1 MRALIAGLGVMV
13 LTSGCA
19 MMEVGSITE
28 IKPGPGAVGLDVYA
42 GRRQTGEPV
51 PAFAGEQIVEIRS
64 YSHGYTNPD
73 TQTHELAGVAC
84 DVSASNFTASVVT
97 PAKLR
102 VPIYGQAS
110 SPLALQCNKPGF
122 KPKLVTAAVQNVS
135 RSQRMGMGASGGV
148 IGVAAALVAEGM
160 SNPAN
165 DEFKY
170 QTVMVEMEAERA
182 GAKVAETSSTR

>member
-1 MRALIAGLGVMV
+1 MSRSIIGLGLV
-13 LTSGCA
+13 LLVTGCA
-19 MMEVGSITE
+19 KLEVASITE

-64 YSHGYTNPD
+64 ISPDYTNPE
-73 TQTHELAGVAC
+73 TSTREFAGATC
-84 DVSASNFTASVVT
+84 EVSASNFTATVVT

-102 VPIYGQAS
+102 VPIYGQAT
-110 SPLALQCNKPGF
+110 SPLALQCTKSGF
-122 KPKLVTAAVQNVS
+122 RPKLTTIAVQNVS

-165 DEFKY
+165 DEYKY
-170 QTVMVEMEAERA
+170 QPIFVELDMERP
-182 GAKVAETSSTR
+182 GQKVAEASRAQ